1 MTEMNKKINGY
12 NKQKVKKKWL
22 KWTESFKKWLKWT
35 KSLKMAEM
43 TQKKM
48 TEYWGFSDIFFNCN
62 FLYSSRQCVEQC
74 SEP

>member
-1 MTEMNKKINGY
+1 MTEMNKKINSY
-12 NKQKVKKKWL
+12 NKQKVKKKMA
-22 KWTESFKKWLKWT
+22 KMNKKFKNGWNDP
-35 KSLKMAEM
+35 
-43 TQKKM
+43 KKM